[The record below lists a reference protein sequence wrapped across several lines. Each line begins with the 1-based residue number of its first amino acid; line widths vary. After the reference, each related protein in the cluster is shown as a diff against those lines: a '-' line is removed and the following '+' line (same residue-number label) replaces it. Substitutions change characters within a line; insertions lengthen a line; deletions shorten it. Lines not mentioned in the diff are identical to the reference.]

1 MHKCMPTNYPLIFV
15 LINCKSLVIMRKIQ
29 KNFDP
34 KIRLV
39 SLISTS
45 IKELSRHL
53 CILYTDLIAGLNGP
67 FLIAKLRPAVGMK
80 IICASSS

>member
-1 MHKCMPTNYPLIFV
+1 MHKCLPTNYPLIFV

-29 KNFDP
+29 KNFGP

-45 IKELSRHL
+45 IKE
-53 CILYTDLIAGLNGP
+53 
-67 FLIAKLRPAVGMK
+67 
-80 IICASSS
+80 